1 MWRARWWYSD
11 RMKKY
16 FLTLSVLFLSI
27 PTLAFAGSQT
37 YSTAGS
43 DAGSHTFT
51 VPAYGTL
58 TVEVLGGVAEPPVFQ
73 CSYDGIA
80 SSNCYWGGGG
90 YGESSSFSDV
100 VSQGSVPTDVNPALG
115 SYITCGDQGMC
126 DAIVASSYWNMS
138 QPTVE
143 ARTYSKGEL
152 AVGSGIGVIVS
163 MHRGGYVTVT
173 WTEPP
178 PPTQHCPDGT
188 LAPNSDS
195 NQCTCAQG
203 NTSQC
208 LPPPSCPNGLNIT
221 QYPSCTCPSG
231 QVQQGDTCITPP
243 PNPCSNGL
251 DIAQYPT
258 CSCPAGQVQQG
269 TTCVTPPP
277 PPPPLPTCTITFD
290 QNPITAGSG
299 TTMYWNSTDA
309 DHFYINSVGYVG
321 ASSATGIG
329 PGASTDYSGSVSNSS
344 GSAICP
350 AILYVTTAPTCQSG
364 LDIIQYPSCE
374 CPAGKVQ
381 SGNTCITPRTSCP
394 NGLDKNQYPSCTC
407 PAGQIQSGNRC
418 ITPST
423 SCQSG
428 LNINQYPSC
437 TCPSGQVQQGS
448 ICVASSC
455 ANGLNI
461 TQYPSCRCPAGK
473 VQSGSQ
479 CITPCTE
486 AYSCQ
491 GDNLYYRNINCTNS
505 FIEACSWG
513 CATNA
518 CYPAPSATLT
528 AIPLIVRQGTAT
540 SVHWSAQNVT
550 SCTVTGTNADSWSG
564 LSGTETS
571 GHITAQTTFSLRCLT
586 LNHSNF
592 TKNVIVNI
600 IPVFCEPG
608 SPGC

>member
-1 MWRARWWYSD
+1 
-11 RMKKY
+11 MKKY
-16 FLTLSVLFLSI
+16 LFIFSALFLAI
-27 PTLAFAGSQT
+27 PVLAFAGSQSYT
-37 YSTAGS
+37 FSFLHCGGWCDTFQDGY
-43 DAGSHTFT
+43 TFT

-58 TVEVLGGVAEPPVFQ
+58 TVHVQGGSGLPSLWTCNA
-73 CSYDGIA
+73 YDSSTGIITCDWA
-80 SSNCYWGGGG
+80 GGSMG
-90 YGESSSFSDV
+90 YDSSFGDITASGNYPANNNTNTCSFVNDANSPTSYCGYSPGTDGTVVPREEVDV
-100 VSQGSVPTDVNPALG
+100 TFPAGELPVGSSIPVKVGAPDGSVA
-115 SYITCGDQGMC
+115 
-126 DAIVASSYWNMS
+126 
-138 QPTVE
+138 
-143 ARTYSKGEL
+143 
-152 AVGSGIGVIVS
+152 
-163 MHRGGYVTVT
+163 VT

-178 PPTQHCPDGT
+178 PPTQHCPDGSS
-188 LAPNSDS
+188 APNGDS

-208 LPPPSCPNGLNIT
+208 LPPPSCPNGLDIT
-221 QYPSCTCPSG
+221 QYPTCTCPSG

-243 PNPCSNGL
+243 PTVCPNGL
-251 DIAQYPT
+251 NITQYPT

-277 PPPPLPTCTITFD
+277 PPPPLPTCSVTFD
-290 QNPITAGSG
+290 QNPIQSGAG
-299 TTMYWNSTDA
+299 TTMYWNSTNA

-321 ASSATGIG
+321 ASGATGIG